1 MHDLPEPYKTL
12 FEVVSL
18 DCRPEVIPEL
28 MRKGANLAYCDPN
41 NGRTPLYAAVRAN
54 RIRAVESLL
63 KNGANPNQRFTY
75 RSPVDGGIEAE
86 RVALH
91 YAVSPEMVAILLA
104 AGTDVNAIDV
114 IGTTPLMC
122 AAFHGL
128 VPVVEALLAAGANAL
143 ARQDKQH
150 VRRAPSARDMAEVK
164 ARFFEKFIAGR
175 NPDLTRN
182 RLQCYGRIREVLLA
196 AEGGTEAL

>member
-28 MRKGANLAYCDPN
+28 MRKGASLSYTDPN
-41 NGRTPLYAAVRAN
+41 NGRTPLYAAVRAD

-63 KNGANPNQRFTY
+63 KNGADPNQRFTY
-75 RSPVDGGIEAE
+75 RSPVDGGIEAG

-91 YAVSPEMVAILLA
+91 YAVSPGMVALLLA
-104 AGTDVNAIDV
+104 AGTDVNATDA

-128 VPVVEALLAAGANAL
+128 LPVVQALLAAGADAR
-143 ARQDKQH
+143 ARQDRQH

-164 ARFFEKFIAGR
+164 IKFFEKFIA
-175 NPDLTRN
+175 DRN
-182 RLQCYGRIREVLLA
+182 RELTQNRIRCYGHIRELLLA
-196 AEGGTEAL
+196 AENKADG